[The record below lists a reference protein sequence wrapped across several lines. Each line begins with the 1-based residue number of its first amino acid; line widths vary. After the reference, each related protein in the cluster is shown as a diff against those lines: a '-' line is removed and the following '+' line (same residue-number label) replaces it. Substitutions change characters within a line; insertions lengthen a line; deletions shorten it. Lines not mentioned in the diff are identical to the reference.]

1 VRKIFLLIFCFIY
14 TFGFLNLE
22 AKTFTSKTQA
32 IQEIPKSKINLEEAI
47 NISLKRSPRL
57 KAAEAQLAIG
67 KANVITAK
75 SRINPNLVSDNGLAE
90 KTYRLG
96 IEKTLELGSKRS
108 KRIELAENN
117 KKQIKSE
124 INLLKLN
131 LRTEV
136 RQTYTALYVLQEKY
150 KCFQNIIES
159 TEKLLDIAIKR
170 EKSGATANLDTLQV
184 EMVNLKAKNELENIG
199 SQLIQ
204 AQNKL
209 NAFFNQDLRT
219 VLELENPNKLSIIST
234 EAEDAKIG
242 FTEQS
247 PFTASPMDDGVD
259 TLINT
264 ALNKR
269 PEMKINLNKQTG
281 SVTELGLAKANRIP
295 NLSLTLGPDLVLN
308 NSGNNSGNNST
319 GIFIIGNMQLP
330 LLYQGQGQIQ
340 AAKAK
345 STQLAKEKEDLIN
358 QISLEVSNAYSM
370 LNANSAKLKRFETE
384 LNPKADIINEKSL
397 RCFEEGKC
405 PVFIPISAKQS
416 LIDTRI
422 NYLNAIADYQNSIS
436 DLERALG
443 DNHEK

>member
-1 VRKIFLLIFCFIY
+1 MRKIFLLISCFIY
-14 TFGFLNLE
+14 TLGFLNLK
-22 AKTFTSKTQA
+22 AKTFTDKTQA

-47 NISLKRSPRL
+47 NISLERSPRL

-117 KKQIKSE
+117 KKQIESE
-124 INLLKLN
+124 VSLLKLN

-159 TEKLLDIAIKR
+159 TEKLLDIAVKR

-219 VLELENPNKLSIIST
+219 VLELENPNKLSIINT
-234 EAEDAKIG
+234 EAAQIG
-242 FTEQS
+242 VTEQS
-247 PFTASPMDDGVD
+247 PFTAAPIDDGID

-264 ALNKR
+264 ALTKR

-281 SVTELGLAKANRIP
+281 SVTELELAKANRIP
-295 NLSLTLGPDLVLN
+295 NLSITLGPDLVL
-308 NSGNNSGNNST
+308 NNSGNNST

-345 STQLAKEKEDLIN
+345 NTQFAKEKEDLIN
-358 QISLEVSNAYSM
+358 QISLEVSNAYNM
-370 LNANSAKLKRFETE
+370 LNANNAKLKRFETE

>member
-1 VRKIFLLIFCFIY
+1 MRKIFLLIFCFIY
-14 TFGFLNLE
+14 MLGFLNLK
-22 AKTFTSKTQA
+22 AKTFTDKTQA
-32 IQEIPKSKINLEEAI
+32 IQEIPKAKINLEEAI
-47 NISLKRSPRL
+47 NISLERSPRL

-117 KKQIKSE
+117 KKQIESE
-124 INLLKLN
+124 VSLLKLN

-159 TEKLLDIAIKR
+159 TEKLLDIAVKR

-219 VLELENPNKLSIIST
+219 VLELENPNKLSIINT
-234 EAEDAKIG
+234 EAAQIG
-242 FTEQS
+242 VTEQS
-247 PFTASPMDDGVD
+247 PFTAAPIDDGID

-264 ALNKR
+264 ALTKR

-281 SVTELGLAKANRIP
+281 SVTELELAKANRIP
-295 NLSLTLGPDLVLN
+295 NLSITLGPDLVL
-308 NSGNNSGNNST
+308 NNSGNNST

-345 STQLAKEKEDLIN
+345 NTQFAKEKEDLIN
-358 QISLEVSNAYSM
+358 QISLEVSNAYNM
-370 LNANSAKLKRFETE
+370 LNANNAKLKRFETE

>member
-1 VRKIFLLIFCFIY
+1 ML
-14 TFGFLNLE
+14 GFLNLK
-22 AKTFTSKTQA
+22 AKTFTDKTQA

-47 NISLKRSPRL
+47 NISLERSPRL

-117 KKQIKSE
+117 KKQIESE
-124 INLLKLN
+124 VSLLKLN

-159 TEKLLDIAIKR
+159 TEKLLDIAVKR

-219 VLELENPNKLSIIST
+219 VLELENPNKLSIINT
-234 EAEDAKIG
+234 EAAQIG
-242 FTEQS
+242 VTEQS
-247 PFTASPMDDGVD
+247 PFTAAPIDDGID

-269 PEMKINLNKQTG
+269 PEMKINLNKQTS
-281 SVTELGLAKANRIP
+281 SVTELELAKANRVP
-295 NLSLTLGPDLVLN
+295 NLSITLGPDLVL
-308 NSGNNSGNNST
+308 NNSGNNST

-345 STQLAKEKEDLIN
+345 NTQFAKEKEDLIN
-358 QISLEVSNAYSM
+358 QISLEVSNAYNM
-370 LNANSAKLKRFETE
+370 LNANNAKLKRFETE

>member
-1 VRKIFLLIFCFIY
+1 
-14 TFGFLNLE
+14 
-22 AKTFTSKTQA
+22 
-32 IQEIPKSKINLEEAI
+32 
-47 NISLKRSPRL
+47 
-57 KAAEAQLAIG
+57 
-67 KANVITAK
+67 
-75 SRINPNLVSDNGLAE
+75 
-90 KTYRLG
+90 
-96 IEKTLELGSKRS
+96 
-108 KRIELAENN
+108 
-117 KKQIKSE
+117 
-124 INLLKLN
+124 
-131 LRTEV
+131 
-136 RQTYTALYVLQEKY
+136 
-150 KCFQNIIES
+150 
-159 TEKLLDIAIKR
+159 
-170 EKSGATANLDTLQV
+170 
-184 EMVNLKAKNELENIG
+184 MVNLKAKNELENTG
-199 SQLIQ
+199 SLLIQ

-219 VLELENPNKLSIIST
+219 TLELENPNKLSIINT
-234 EAEDAKIG
+234 EAAKIG

-247 PFTASPMDDGVD
+247 PFTAAPIDDGID

-264 ALNKR
+264 ALTKR

-281 SVTELGLAKANRIP
+281 SVTELELAKANRIP
-295 NLSLTLGPDLVLN
+295 NLSITLGPDLVL
-308 NSGNNSGNNST
+308 NNSGNNST

-345 STQLAKEKEDLIN
+345 NTQFAKEKEDLIN
-358 QISLEVSNAYSM
+358 QISLEVSNAYNM
-370 LNANSAKLKRFETE
+370 LNANNAKLKRFETE

>member
-1 VRKIFLLIFCFIY
+1 MRKTFLLIFCFVFIDS
-14 TFGFLNLE
+14 FEVSNLK
-22 AKTFTSKTQA
+22 AKTLANELSVLLVHKDDENIKIGVREQYH
-32 IQEIPKSKINLEEAI
+32 KINLEEAI
-47 NISLKRSPRL
+47 NISLERSPRL

-75 SRINPNLVSDNGLAE
+75 SRINPTLVSDNGLAE

-117 KKQIKSE
+117 KKQIESE
-124 INLLKLN
+124 ISLLKLN

-136 RQTYTALYVLQEKY
+136 RQTYTTLYVLQEKY

-184 EMVNLKAKNELENIG
+184 EMINLKAKNELENIG

-219 VLELENPNKLSIIST
+219 TLELENPNKLS
-234 EAEDAKIG
+234 AA
-242 FTEQS
+242 
-247 PFTASPMDDGVD
+247 PMDNGIN

-264 ALNKR
+264 ALTKR

-281 SVTELGLAKANRIP
+281 SVTELKLAKANRIP
-295 NLSLTLGPDLVLN
+295 NLSLTLGPDLVL
-308 NSGNNSGNNST
+308 NNSGNNST

-370 LNANSAKLKRFETE
+370 LNANNAKLKRFETE

-436 DLERALG
+436 DLERAIG

>member
-1 VRKIFLLIFCFIY
+1 MRKILLLIFCFIY
-14 TFGFLNLE
+14 MLGFLNLK
-22 AKTFTSKTQA
+22 AKTFTRKTQA

-47 NISLKRSPRL
+47 NISLERSPRL

-75 SRINPNLVSDNGLAE
+75 SRINPNLVSDNGTAE

-117 KKQIKSE
+117 KKQIESE
-124 INLLKLN
+124 ISLLKLN

-150 KCFQNIIES
+150 RCFQNIIES
-159 TEKLLDIAIKR
+159 TEKLLDIAVKR

-219 VLELENPNKLSIIST
+219 VLELENPNKLSIISS
-234 EAEDAKIG
+234 EAAQIG
-242 FTEQS
+242 VTEQS
-247 PFTASPMDDGVD
+247 PFTAVPVDDGID

-281 SVTELGLAKANRIP
+281 SVTELELAKANRVP
-295 NLSLTLGPDLVLN
+295 NLSITLGPDLVL
-308 NSGNNSGNNST
+308 NNSGNNST

-345 STQLAKEKEDLIN
+345 NTQFAKEKEDLIN
-358 QISLEVSNAYSM
+358 QISLEVSNAYNM
-370 LNANSAKLKRFETE
+370 LNANNAKLKRFETE

>member
-1 VRKIFLLIFCFIY
+1 MRKIFLLIFCFIY
-14 TFGFLNLE
+14 MLGFLNLK
-22 AKTFTSKTQA
+22 AKTFTRKTQA

-47 NISLKRSPRL
+47 NISLERSPRL

-75 SRINPNLVSDNGLAE
+75 SRINPNLVSDNGIAE

-117 KKQIKSE
+117 KKQIESE
-124 INLLKLN
+124 ISLLKLN

-199 SQLIQ
+199 SLLIQ

-219 VLELENPNKLSIIST
+219 ILELENPNKLSIINT
-234 EAEDAKIG
+234 EAAKIG

-247 PFTASPMDDGVD
+247 PFTAVPVDDGID

-264 ALNKR
+264 ALTKR

-281 SVTELGLAKANRIP
+281 SVTELELAKANRVP
-295 NLSLTLGPDLVLN
+295 NLSITLGPDLVL
-308 NSGNNSGNNST
+308 NNSGNNST

-345 STQLAKEKEDLIN
+345 NTQFAKEKEDLIN
-358 QISLEVSNAYSM
+358 QISLEVSNAYNM
-370 LNANSAKLKRFETE
+370 LNANNAKLKRFETE

>member
-1 VRKIFLLIFCFIY
+1 ML
-14 TFGFLNLE
+14 GFLNLK
-22 AKTFTSKTQA
+22 AKTFTDKTQA
-32 IQEIPKSKINLEEAI
+32 IQEIPKAKINLEEAI
-47 NISLKRSPRL
+47 NISLERSPRL

-117 KKQIKSE
+117 KKQIESE
-124 INLLKLN
+124 VSLLKLN

-159 TEKLLDIAIKR
+159 TEKLLDIAVKR

-219 VLELENPNKLSIIST
+219 VLELENPNKLSIINT
-234 EAEDAKIG
+234 EAAQIG
-242 FTEQS
+242 VTEQS
-247 PFTASPMDDGVD
+247 PFTAAPIDDGID

-264 ALNKR
+264 ALTKR

-281 SVTELGLAKANRIP
+281 SVTELELAKANRIP
-295 NLSLTLGPDLVLN
+295 NLSITLGPDLVL
-308 NSGNNSGNNST
+308 NNSGNNST

-345 STQLAKEKEDLIN
+345 NTQFAKEKEDLIN
-358 QISLEVSNAYSM
+358 QISLEVSNAYNM
-370 LNANSAKLKRFETE
+370 LNANNAKLKRFETE

>member
-1 VRKIFLLIFCFIY
+1 MRKIFLLIFCFIY
-14 TFGFLNLE
+14 MLGFLNLK
-22 AKTFTSKTQA
+22 AKTFTRKTQA

-47 NISLKRSPRL
+47 NISLERSPRL

-75 SRINPNLVSDNGLAE
+75 SRINPNLVSDNGIAE

-117 KKQIKSE
+117 KKQIEAE

-136 RQTYTALYVLQEKY
+136 RQTYTMLYVLQEKY

-219 VLELENPNKLSIIST
+219 ILELENPNKLSIISS
-234 EAEDAKIG
+234 EAEAEKIG
-242 FTEQS
+242 VTEQS
-247 PFTASPMDDGVD
+247 PFTAAPIDDGID

-264 ALNKR
+264 ALTKR

-281 SVTELGLAKANRIP
+281 SVTELKLAKANRIP
-295 NLSLTLGPDLVLN
+295 NLSITLGPDLVL
-308 NSGNNSGNNST
+308 NNSGNNST

-345 STQLAKEKEDLIN
+345 NTQFAKEKEDLIN
-358 QISLEVSNAYSM
+358 QISLEVSNAYNM
-370 LNANSAKLKRFETE
+370 LNANNAKLKRFETE
-384 LNPKADIINEKSL
+384 LNPEADIINEKSL

>member
-1 VRKIFLLIFCFIY
+1 ML
-14 TFGFLNLE
+14 GFLNLK
-22 AKTFTSKTQA
+22 AKTFTRKTQA

-47 NISLKRSPRL
+47 NISLERSPRL

-75 SRINPNLVSDNGLAE
+75 SRINPNLVSDNGTAE

-117 KKQIKSE
+117 KKQIESE
-124 INLLKLN
+124 ISLLKLN

-150 KCFQNIIES
+150 RCFQNIIES
-159 TEKLLDIAIKR
+159 TEKLLDIAVKR

-219 VLELENPNKLSIIST
+219 VLELENPNKLSIISS
-234 EAEDAKIG
+234 EAAQIG
-242 FTEQS
+242 VTEQS
-247 PFTASPMDDGVD
+247 PFTAVPVDDGID

-281 SVTELGLAKANRIP
+281 SVTELELAKANRVP
-295 NLSLTLGPDLVLN
+295 NLSITLGPDLVL
-308 NSGNNSGNNST
+308 NNSGNNST

-345 STQLAKEKEDLIN
+345 NTQFAKEKEDLIN
-358 QISLEVSNAYSM
+358 QISLEVSNAYNM
-370 LNANSAKLKRFETE
+370 LNANNAKLKRFETE

>member
-1 VRKIFLLIFCFIY
+1 MRKIFLLIFCFIY
-14 TFGFLNLE
+14 MLGFLNLK
-22 AKTFTSKTQA
+22 AKTFTDKTQA

-47 NISLKRSPRL
+47 NISLERSPRL

-117 KKQIKSE
+117 KKQIESE
-124 INLLKLN
+124 VSLLKLN

-159 TEKLLDIAIKR
+159 TEKLLDIAVKR

-219 VLELENPNKLSIIST
+219 VLELENPNKLSIINT
-234 EAEDAKIG
+234 EAAQIG
-242 FTEQS
+242 VTEQS
-247 PFTASPMDDGVD
+247 PFTAAPIDDGID

-269 PEMKINLNKQTG
+269 PEMKINLNKQTS
-281 SVTELGLAKANRIP
+281 SVTELELAKANRVP
-295 NLSLTLGPDLVLN
+295 NLSITLGPDLVL
-308 NSGNNSGNNST
+308 NNSGNNST

-345 STQLAKEKEDLIN
+345 NTQFAKEKEDLIN
-358 QISLEVSNAYSM
+358 QISLEVSNAYNM
-370 LNANSAKLKRFETE
+370 LNANNAKLKRFETE

>member
-1 VRKIFLLIFCFIY
+1 ML
-14 TFGFLNLE
+14 GFLNLK
-22 AKTFTSKTQA
+22 AKTFTRKTQA

-47 NISLKRSPRL
+47 NISLERSPRL

-75 SRINPNLVSDNGLAE
+75 CRINPNLVSDNGIAE

-117 KKQIKSE
+117 KKQIESE
-124 INLLKLN
+124 ISLLKLN

-136 RQTYTALYVLQEKY
+136 RQTYTMLYVLQEKY

-170 EKSGATANLDTLQV
+170 ETSGATANLDTLQV
-184 EMVNLKAKNELENIG
+184 EMVNLKAKNELENTG
-199 SQLIQ
+199 SLLIQ

-219 VLELENPNKLSIIST
+219 TLELENPNKLSIINT
-234 EAEDAKIG
+234 EAAKIG
-242 FTEQS
+242 VTEQS
-247 PFTASPMDDGVD
+247 LFTAAPIDDGID

-264 ALNKR
+264 ALTKR

-281 SVTELGLAKANRIP
+281 SVTELELAKANRIP
-295 NLSLTLGPDLVLN
+295 NLSITLGPDLVLN
-308 NSGNNSGNNST
+308 NSGNNST
-319 GIFIIGNMQLP
+319 GIFIIGNIQLP

-345 STQLAKEKEDLIN
+345 NTQFAKEKEDLIN
-358 QISLEVSNAYSM
+358 QISLEVSNAYNM
-370 LNANSAKLKRFETE
+370 LNANNAKLKIFETE

-436 DLERALG
+436 DLERAIG
-443 DNHEK
+443 NNHEK

>member
-1 VRKIFLLIFCFIY
+1 MRKIFLLIFCFIY
-14 TFGFLNLE
+14 MLGFLNLK
-22 AKTFTSKTQA
+22 AKTFTDKTQA

-47 NISLKRSPRL
+47 NISLERSPRL

-75 SRINPNLVSDNGLAE
+75 SKINPNLVSDNGIAE

-117 KKQIKSE
+117 KKQIESE
-124 INLLKLN
+124 VSLLKLN

-159 TEKLLDIAIKR
+159 TEKLLDIAVKR

-219 VLELENPNKLSIIST
+219 VLELENPNKLSIINT
-234 EAEDAKIG
+234 EAAQIG
-242 FTEQS
+242 VTEQS
-247 PFTASPMDDGVD
+247 PFTAAPIDDGID

-264 ALNKR
+264 ALTKR

-281 SVTELGLAKANRIP
+281 SVTELELAKANRIP
-295 NLSLTLGPDLVLN
+295 NLSITLGPDLVL
-308 NSGNNSGNNST
+308 NNSGNNST

-345 STQLAKEKEDLIN
+345 NTQFAKEKEDLIN
-358 QISLEVSNAYSM
+358 QISLEVSNAYNM
-370 LNANSAKLKRFETE
+370 LNANNAKLKRFETE